1 MALPIPYGVFN
12 STVDLMATS
21 LAEVGA
27 SVGELLEVGGL
38 DGMES
43 AMAQNL
49 WNDSTPQGKE
59 MRWPAEE
66 DGLEVD
72 PSDSEVLVQRYAL
85 AVIFYATGG
94 ETWIDKSHF
103 LSKMSVCDWNELDED
118 DYAFRTYLGT
128 NCTDGNAEVYTLNLG
143 KFLKNKEP

>member
-1 MALPIPYGVFN
+1 MLLKTPYG
-12 STVDLMATS
+12 M
-21 LAEVGA
+21 G
-27 SVGELLEVGGL
+27 
-38 DGMES
+38 S

-49 WNDSTPQGKE
+49 WNDSTPQGKAI
-59 MRWPAEE
+59 RWLAEE

-72 PSDSEVLVQRYAL
+72 PADSEVLVQRYAL
-85 AVIFYATGG
+85 AVISYSTGG
-94 ETWIDKSHF
+94 KTCIDKAHF

-128 NCTDGNAEVYTLNLG
+128 NCTDGNSEVYALNLG